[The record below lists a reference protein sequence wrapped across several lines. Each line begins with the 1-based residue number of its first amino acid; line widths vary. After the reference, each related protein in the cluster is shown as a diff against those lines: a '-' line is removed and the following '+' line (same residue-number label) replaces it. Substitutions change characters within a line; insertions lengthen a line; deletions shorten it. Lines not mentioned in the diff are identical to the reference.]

1 MSRPTPEEL
10 AAYEQ
15 KLKEWH
21 EHMDEI
27 KPKPEAYGWESS
39 GLEEQGGWSIP
50 GGQEAYERALS
61 TWQMTRACDAPNR
74 PGYDRANND

>member
-15 KLKEWH
+15 KLKEWY
-21 EHMDEI
+21 EHMDKL
-27 KPKPEAYGWESS
+27 KPKPEAYGWV
-39 GLEEQGGWSIP
+39 P

-61 TWQMTRACDAPNR
+61 TWEMTRACDAPNR